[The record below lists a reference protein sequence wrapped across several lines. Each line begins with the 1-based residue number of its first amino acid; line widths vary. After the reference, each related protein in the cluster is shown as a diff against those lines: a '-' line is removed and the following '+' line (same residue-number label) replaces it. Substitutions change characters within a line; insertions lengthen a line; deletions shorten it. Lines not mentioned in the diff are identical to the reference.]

1 MTSHATA
8 LALGLVLGIKHA
20 FETDHVAAVTT
31 IVSEHKNPLRA
42 ALIGTFWG
50 IGHSTTLLIIGLFVL
65 IAKVAIP
72 QKVSLFFEM
81 LVGVALVCLGLLSIA
96 RVLKSHKHTHQHGDT
111 SHAHVHIHQTP
122 NHTHFHKKSFLM
134 GTLHGLAGSGALML
148 LVLSTI
154 RTTIE
159 GVFYILLFS
168 LGSIGAMTFISMVLG
183 LPFLLSARKFP
194 NTQKYITAA
203 AGSVSVFVGL
213 GLVYEIG
220 IVRGLLSQLFSP

>member
-1 MTSHATA
+1 MTSHATV

-50 IGHSTTLLIIGLFVL
+50 LGHTTTLLIVGLFVL
-65 IAKVAIP
+65 IAKISIP
-72 QKVSLFFEM
+72 EKVSLFFEM
-81 LVGVALVCLGLLSIA
+81 LVGFALVCLGLLSIM
-96 RVLKSHKHTHQHGDT
+96 RILVSHKHSHHHGDT
-111 SHAHVHIHQTP
+111 NHAHVHAHQSP

-134 GTLHGLAGSGALML
+134 GTLHGLAGSGALMI

-154 RTTIE
+154 KTTIE
-159 GVFYILLFS
+159 GIFYILLFS

-183 LPFLLSARKFP
+183 LPFILSARKFP
-194 NTQKYITAA
+194 STQKYVTAA
-203 AGSVSVFVGL
+203 AGAVSVFVGL
-213 GLVYEIG
+213 GLIYEIG
-220 IVRGLLSQLFSP
+220 IVQGLISVF